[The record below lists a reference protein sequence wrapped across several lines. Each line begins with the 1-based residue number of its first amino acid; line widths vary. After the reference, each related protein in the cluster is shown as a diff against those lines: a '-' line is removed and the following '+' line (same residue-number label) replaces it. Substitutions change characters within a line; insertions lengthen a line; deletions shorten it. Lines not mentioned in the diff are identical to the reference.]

1 MLEPEVP
8 AERPDAGT
16 AAEPIDTAPD
26 ASAAVPVLPEPEP
39 ACGGTVVQG
48 SCWYLGDVGQ
58 ACADVCATHA
68 GFSLASAALVGTPA
82 QGGSIEGCTAVLQA
96 LAALPGLVNEGFRE
110 DGLGLGCHLFV
121 EATGTE
127 VAWWLT
133 SPDLSPQAFSAQSRQ
148 VCACVR

>member
-1 MLEPEVP
+1 LQ
-8 AERPDAGT
+8 
-16 AAEPIDTAPD
+16 
-26 ASAAVPVLPEPEP
+26 SAL
-39 ACGGTVVQG
+39 QG
-48 SCWYLGDVGQ
+48 ALQSACWYLGDVGQ

-68 GFSLASAALVGTPA
+68 GFSPASAGLIGTPA

-96 LAALPGLVNEGFRE
+96 LGALPGLVSEGFRE

-121 EATGTE
+121 EAAGTE